1 MKIKNVLCSEGLT
14 GFYNDDQ
21 AAIKKGA
28 EMDRFTYI
36 GEPITPN
43 FKAIRQAGE
52 TLSIMLVLE
61 NGMIAY
67 GDAATVQYS
76 GAGGRDSLFEA
87 KPAKAF
93 FLDNIRPLLLGLDVS
108 EFRSNARRF
117 DTLNIDG
124 HPIHTALRYG
134 ITQALLDATAKANYR
149 TIAEIIRSEY
159 HIEGESYH
167 PIPLFAQTGDDRYS
181 GVDKMI
187 MKEVEV
193 LPHGLIN
200 SVKTK
205 LGGNGEKLIEY
216 VKWLRSRIL
225 SKRVREDYAPIL
237 HIDVY
242 GTIGMIFDDNIEKCF
257 NYLKVLSE
265 AASPFHLRIE
275 GPLDKGNRE
284 ETLEALKALKVMID
298 ADDGVHVEIVADEW
312 CNTLEDVKVFADQQ
326 AAHMLQVKT
335 PDLGGVNNTIEALRY
350 CLQKG
355 VGAYSGGSCNETNI
369 SAEITTSIAIAC
381 SAKQCLAKPGM
392 GTDEGIMIVK
402 NHMMR
407 ELAIIESRKAY
418 ENH

>member
-1 MKIKNVLCSEGLT
+1 MKIKNVLCAEGFT

-36 GEPITPN
+36 GDPLTQN

-52 TLSIMLVLE
+52 SLSIMLLLE

-67 GDAATVQYS
+67 GDAAAVQYS
-76 GAGGRDSLFEA
+76 GAGGRDTLFEA
-87 KPAKAF
+87 KKAKTF
-93 FLDNIRPLLLGLDVS
+93 FLENIRPLLLGLDIS
-108 EFRSNARRF
+108 EFRTNARRF

-124 HPIHTALRYG
+124 KPIHTALRYG
-134 ITQALLDATAKANYR
+134 ITQALLDATAKAQGL
-149 TIAEIIRSEY
+149 TISELVRKEY
-159 HIEGESYH
+159 NIDTPRYV
-167 PIPLFAQTGDDRYS
+167 PIPVFAQTGDERYT

-187 MKEVEV
+187 MKEIEV

-205 LGGNGEKLIEY
+205 LGINGEKLMDY
-216 VKWLRSRIL
+216 VKWLRHRIIE
-225 SKRVREDYAPIL
+225 KRMREDYEPIL

-257 NYLKVLSE
+257 NYLKELSKTAE
-265 AASPFHLRIE
+265 PFTLRIE
-275 GPLDKGNRE
+275 GPIDKGNRE
-284 ETLEALKALKVMID
+284 DTLEALKALKTMID
-298 ADDGVHVEIVADEW
+298 ADDSVHVEIVADEW
-312 CNTLEDVKVFADQQ
+312 CNTLEDVKVFADEG

-350 CLQKG
+350 CLKKG

-407 ELAIIESRKAY
+407 EIAFIESRWHD
-418 ENH
+418 ENR